1 MSPPNTNATT
11 GSILRRVIHYHLDN
25 YSYDNA
31 LFFAERLVA
40 QDSKAPGSTYLLAL
54 CHFRLG
60 DFHSAFEVA
69 KTAALKGS
77 HLGCSWIYAQSCLR
91 LRRYREGILVLNK
104 CRVLWHQT
112 SNMGK
117 HGTTIRSPFPDAP
130 AVLCLLGKLHLG
142 YGDTAMAGETFDAAL
157 KLNPLMWDAFTAL
170 CAMGVNVNV
179 PNIYKL
185 SDTITQIFDL
195 GGVGTG
201 TKDTSNRPIT
211 NKPDPPSRKALASGP
226 INGNDAFS
234 HFQASTASGAGSQS
248 SRPPTTPETSLTS
261 NLVTLASR
269 GRWRDRDVSPTRRS
283 ETGEQFTR
291 LVRPGAAQGLDG
303 RARPHTAALGPR
315 EVVDSPLA
323 SRSEASR
330 TFRLGRRQ
338 RGESQGLEP
347 HRGAATAPVL
357 VRERKRT
364 LSTLFAQ
371 SNSSQR
377 NELHAQQDE
386 ADAHPR
392 DMTHPST
399 TSGTDLNNEVS
410 RASSPP
416 ETRAAKRARRLALRT
431 LGIASQRPNTSR
443 IDRTGVS
450 GVNEIQTETESPD
463 PLLGSGSS
471 NPETRPTRTT
481 SLKYSDKNS
490 SKTNTALKNIMNLL
504 EVMAIG
510 HYHLSKFDCA
520 DALKAFERLP
530 RAHQETPWVLAQMGR
545 THFERA
551 AYADAE
557 KVFRKL
563 KAAAPTRHQDMDLY
577 STVLWHL
584 NRETDLSFLAHEL
597 IDLSWHS
604 PQA

>member
-1 MSPPNTNATT
+1 MSPSNTNATT

-25 YSYDNA
+25 FSYDNA

-104 CRVLWHQT
+104 CKVLWHQT

-201 TKDTSNRPIT
+201 MKDSSNRPIT

-234 HFQASTASGAGSQS
+234 HFQASTASGA
-248 SRPPTTPETSLTS
+248 
-261 NLVTLASR
+261 
-269 GRWRDRDVSPTRRS
+269 
-283 ETGEQFTR
+283 
-291 LVRPGAAQGLDG
+291 
-303 RARPHTAALGPR
+303 
-315 EVVDSPLA
+315 
-323 SRSEASR
+323 
-330 TFRLGRRQ
+330 
-338 RGESQGLEP
+338 
-347 HRGAATAPVL
+347 
-357 VRERKRT
+357 
-364 LSTLFAQ
+364 
-371 SNSSQR
+371 
-377 NELHAQQDE
+377 
-386 ADAHPR
+386 
-392 DMTHPST
+392 
-399 TSGTDLNNEVS
+399 
-410 RASSPP
+410 
-416 ETRAAKRARRLALRT
+416 
-431 LGIASQRPNTSR
+431 
-443 IDRTGVS
+443 DRTGVG
-450 GVNEIQTETESPD
+450 GVNEIQIETESPD

-557 KVFRKL
+557 KCALGNAWSKSEEHEQAVKCFKRAAQLDPNMAYAYTLQGHEYMATEDYDRALRAYRRALSVDKRHYNAHYGIGKVHERL
-563 KAAAPTRHQDMDLY
+563 GNLDKAHTQYLAAANINPTNAVLACCIGSMLEKQNHLARALRYYGMATELTPKAAQPRFKRARALLARGDLVPAKEELMILRDLAPDEAMVHFLLGNLYKSTNEKGLAIRHY
-577 STVLWHL
+577 T
-584 NRETDLSFLAHEL
+584 FALAL
-597 IDLSWHS
+597 DPKAS
-604 PQA
+604 PQIKEAIEGLEDREPTGPEIYED